1 MSKSPTAKKNS
12 WKGTIIFIQEVI
24 ERPLK
29 KGKWKIPLLYIW
41 ISDSQIHLL
50 CAAIFLLMWTQR
62 EPRPQGKLYS
72 SQIFFLTRGLVNQEE
87 PAQCF
92 SRSLWMESLLLS
104 WTTSHIL
111 KKSRKNSI
119 HLPVLD
125 ISGSPLAQGL
135 YIFYLF
141 FFFLYFFIIF
151 FILKKRV

>member
-1 MSKSPTAKKNS
+1 MHSLCRKARQRKKTV
-12 WKGTIIFIQEVI
+12 GRVQEFFFQEVI

-29 KGKWKIPLLYIW
+29 KGKWKIPLLNIFCKFFYR
-41 ISDSQIHLL
+41 ISDSHIHLL

-111 KKSRKNSI
+111 KTSRKNSI

-125 ISGSPLAQGL
+125 ISGSPLAQG
-135 YIFYLF
+135 Y
-141 FFFLYFFIIF
+141 
-151 FILKKRV
+151 